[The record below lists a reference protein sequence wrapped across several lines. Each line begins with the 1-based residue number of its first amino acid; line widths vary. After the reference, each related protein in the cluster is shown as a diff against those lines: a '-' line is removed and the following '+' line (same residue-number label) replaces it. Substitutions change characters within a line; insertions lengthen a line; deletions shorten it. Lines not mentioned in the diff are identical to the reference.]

1 VVEELRRGGRQTARE
16 EVGVPG
22 ETWHA
27 RVIDKAAWQ
36 AGYRITQVWPE
47 KQGREPVDLRTVLRE
62 GTYVIDGI
70 QNKVFY
76 HGKCRV
82 DKWGAGVPGPET
94 APADWFH
101 AVCVKGG
108 QVLDWEY
115 DESGTRHADG
125 GELPLSVLWLGSG
138 NAINLKKGFFRKIRK
153 VYKVERRSDKRK
165 APAGGPAKKRRI

>member
-1 VVEELRRGGRQTARE
+1 M
-16 EVGVPG
+16 PG

-82 DKWGAGVPGPET
+82 DKWGAGVSGPET

-108 QVLDWEY
+108 QVLDW
-115 DESGTRHADG
+115 
-125 GELPLSVLWLGSG
+125 
-138 NAINLKKGFFRKIRK
+138 
-153 VYKVERRSDKRK
+153 
-165 APAGGPAKKRRI
+165 